1 MQTKYFDGIRKAQA
15 GQKPAREL
23 PPFDPERLRTRGF
36 VGKVVGRLMEN
47 PRCWLSLL
55 RRWWPNPKIGNFVLV
70 TRAADVREVF
80 ERQDVF
86 HTPFGPEMMEMADG
100 SNFILGMQDGAAYR
114 KLKSPILTA
123 FPPDEV
129 ERRVRPIARR
139 HAEDIMR
146 TATPGFDAVDE
157 LLKIV
162 PVRVCRDYF
171 GMAIDDDAAFSDW
184 SIALSTLFFADP
196 AGNADTRE
204 LAVVAAHHMLA
215 AIDRSIEKAQRG
227 EVPADTPLAR
237 LVLLNEQRPEVIS
250 LSEIRS
256 VMMGMISG
264 FAPTNLLAAGNCL
277 DVVLSM
283 PDAQAAVVTAVKG
296 GDDAALD
303 RAILEAMRF
312 KPIFVGPFRYAAA
325 DAVIARGTPRERFVP
340 KGATVMPSILSAMFD
355 AEAVVDPE
363 TYDPGR
369 SCRDYMVYGHGIHW
383 CIGSAIARVQIG
395 ECFRALFKRP
405 GLRRAEGRA
414 GRLSRRGAFPET
426 LRVTFDIDAL
436 SRTVSHAFVTIAA
449 PVASGTDVA
458 ALRDEV
464 ARLGNPARG
473 GIKAALDDTRAVHFA
488 SLSVIGSADPR
499 AEKAGDRFDVVLEF
513 SADGSE
519 AEAIALMAER
529 AGPFLRSV
537 FEKAGTLVPERD
549 LAAFLQAHSVRV
561 GPGFSTHAGLVFTG
575 TPGHSVDRI
584 KAEACLEEELRSA
597 LATCRPDFA
606 ETALVRL
613 DRLRRHL
620 SERGGYDWA
629 FQPAASGL
637 EGPTKPL
644 TAAVAGWLSSGPIL
658 VGTLAALALLTI
670 LYARLAFAGAQAVGG
685 ALVAWTAALS
695 LAILTLLLVVGGLSG
710 LGYWLLRR
718 AEERDT
724 EKGAPLPPERFASIA
739 AGENH
744 VVQNHLAA
752 VSTMKPG
759 LLRRLTLRL
768 TFLAIKIAATRAF
781 EPGRL
786 SDIGSIHYARW
797 VLLPGTGK
805 LLFFSNYGGSWESY
819 LEDFITKA
827 HAGLTGVWSNTAGFP
842 RTRNLFQDGATN
854 GALFKLWAR
863 EQQIP
868 TLFWYSAYPEL
879 TTFHIRRNAAIRQA
893 MAVAR
898 TDMEAAA
905 MLSRFGSVP
914 LPPNGLETEEIQ
926 SIAFGGMGKLPSAEM
941 IALRMPENL
950 PAAERAQWLDFV
962 LANASFGARVPEG
975 EAMTVAF
982 SAAGLRKL
990 GLADESVAGL
1000 PTVFRR
1006 GMAAPGQDR
1015 VLGDVGEN
1023 AAVNWAW
1030 GHGDAE
1036 ADAVLVCYASGE
1048 RIAGMTASVVAA
1060 AGVAGMRVLHRLPLI
1075 IKADGEG
1082 RPIEHFGYR
1091 DGISQPVIEGTP
1103 RARAP
1108 VHPQHKV
1115 AAGEFLLGYPDQTGK
1130 APPPIAVPATVD
1142 RARCL
1147 APLSVPPVGGG
1158 GRDWRD
1164 FGRNGSFLVMRQLVQ
1179 HVDRFESF
1187 CRQTAEGLGRDAIDG
1202 RPATE
1207 WVGAKMFGRWK
1218 DGASLVRNPS
1228 RREADAA
1235 ERHRRDVAD
1244 NGFLYESEDPQGLA
1258 CPLGAHVRRSNP
1270 RDSLGKDPQA
1280 QIELAKRHRLLRIS
1294 RAFEQDN
1301 RKGILFICLNAD
1313 IERQFEFVQQTWVMN
1328 PSFQTLHG
1336 EQDPIVGHPHGD
1348 GSFTVPTRQGP
1359 LILSGLQAFVTV
1371 EGGGYF
1377 FMPGRR
1383 ALRYLRS
1390 LAVVTSAVAFPATGG
1405 EPLLSAA
1412 QPSAAAGDGGAPF
1425 ARRCESASAC
1435 QPNARVSP
1443 QHSAIC

>member
-1 MQTKYFDGIRKAQA
+1 MLQTKYLDGIRTAQA
-15 GQKPAREL
+15 GQKPADEL
-23 PPFDPERLRTRGF
+23 PPFDAERLRTRGL
-36 VGKVVGRLMEN
+36 VGRAVGRLMEN
-47 PRCWLSLL
+47 PRGWLSLL

-139 HAEDIMR
+139 HADDIMR
-146 TATPGFDAVDE
+146 TATPGFDAVDG

-171 GMAIDDDAAFSDW
+171 GMAIDDEEDFSDW

-204 LAVVAAHHMLA
+204 LAVVAARHMLA
-215 AIDRSIEKAQRG
+215 AIDRSIERAQRG
-227 EVPADTPLAR
+227 EVAADTPLAR

-250 LSEIRS
+250 IAEIRS

-283 PDAQAAVVTAVKG
+283 PEARTAVVNAVKG
-296 GDDAALD
+296 GDAAALD
-303 RAILEAMRF
+303 RAVLEAMRF

-395 ECFRALFKRP
+395 ECFRALFQRP

-414 GRLSRRGAFPET
+414 GRLSRRGAFPES
-426 LRVTFDIDAL
+426 LCVSFDVDAL
-436 SRTVSHAFVTIAA
+436 SRTVAHAFVTIAA
-449 PVASGTDVA
+449 PVAAGVDVA
-458 ALRDEV
+458 SLRDEIG
-464 ARLGNPARG
+464 RLGNPARG
-473 GIKAALDDTRAVHFA
+473 GIRAALDDTRAVHFA
-488 SLSVIGSADPR
+488 SLSVIGRADPR
-499 AEKAGDRFDVVLEF
+499 AETADDRFDVVLEF

-519 AEAIALMAER
+519 SEAIALMAER
-529 AGPFLRSV
+529 AGPFLRTA
-537 FEKAGTLVPERD
+537 FEKAGVLAPDRD
-549 LAAFLQAHSVRV
+549 LAAFMQAHSVRV

-575 TPGHSVDRI
+575 TPGHGVDRI
-584 KAEACLEEELRSA
+584 KAEACLEAELRTA
-597 LATCRPDFA
+597 LATLRPDPA
-606 ETALVRL
+606 ETALARL

-620 SERGGYDWA
+620 TEHGGYDWA
-629 FQPAASGL
+629 FQPAPHGL

-644 TAAVAGWLSSGPIL
+644 TSAFAGWLSSWRIL
-658 VGTLAALALLTI
+658 GGTLAALALLTA
-670 LYARLAFAGAQAVGG
+670 LYARFAFAGAGAVGG
-685 ALVAWTAALS
+685 ALVAWAAALS
-695 LAILTLLLVVGGLSG
+695 LAVLTMLFAAGAAAG
-710 LGYWLLRR
+710 LGYWRLRS
-718 AEERDT
+718 AEERDA
-724 EKGAPLPPERFASIA
+724 EKGAPLPQERFEPIA

-744 VVQNHLAA
+744 VAQNHLAA
-752 VSTMKPG
+752 VSILKPG
-759 LLRRLTLRL
+759 RLRRLTLRL

-797 VLLPGTGK
+797 VLLPGTDK

-842 RTRNLFQDGATN
+842 RTRNLFQEGATN

-868 TLFWYSAYPEL
+868 TLFWYSAYPDL

-893 MAVAR
+893 VAAAR
-898 TDMEAAA
+898 TETEAEAL
-905 MLSRFGSVP
+905 LSSFGSSP
-914 LPPNGLETEEIQ
+914 RPAHGLETEEIQ
-926 SIAFGGMGKLPSAEM
+926 SIAFGGMGRLQAAEM
-941 IALRMPENL
+941 IALRMPQSL

-962 LANASFGARVPEG
+962 LANASFGARVPDR

-982 SAAGLRKL
+982 SAAGLHKL
-990 GLADESVAGL
+990 GLADEGVAGL

-1023 AAVNWAW
+1023 AAANWAW
-1030 GHGDAE
+1030 GRGDAE
-1036 ADAVLVCYASGE
+1036 ADAILVCYATAE
-1048 RIAGMTASVVAA
+1048 RIAGMTAAVVAEA
-1060 AGVAGMRVLHRLPLI
+1060 EVAGMRVLRRLPLI

-1108 VHPQHKV
+1108 IHPQHKV

-1130 APPPIAVPATVD
+1130 APPPIAVPAGFD
-1142 RARCL
+1142 RTQCL
-1147 APLSVPPVGGG
+1147 DPLAVPPVGGE

-1164 FGRNGSFLVMRQLVQ
+1164 FGRNGSFLVVRELVQ
-1179 HVDRFESF
+1179 HVDRFEGF
-1187 CRQTAEGLGRDAIDG
+1187 CRRTAEGLGHDAIDG

-1218 DGASLVRNPS
+1218 DGASLVRHPV
-1228 RREADAA
+1228 RRDAEPA
-1235 ERHRRDVAD
+1235 GERQRDVAD

-1258 CPLGAHVRRSNP
+1258 CPLGAHARRSNP
-1270 RDSLGKDPQA
+1270 RDSLGRNQQA

-1294 RAFEQDN
+1294 RAFEQGN
-1301 RKGILFICLNAD
+1301 RKGILFMCLNAD

-1336 EQDPIVGHPHGD
+1336 EQDPIVGHPD
-1348 GSFTVPTRQGP
+1348 GGGAFTVPTRHGP
-1359 LILSGLQAFVTV
+1359 LILDGLQAFVTV

-1390 LAVVTSAVAFPATGG
+1390 RAESAGFAAPTFSGNPPAQ
-1405 EPLLSAA
+1405 AA
-1412 QPSAAAGDGGAPF
+1412 APSAESRCCPVASGATF
-1425 ARRCESASAC
+1425 
-1435 QPNARVSP
+1435 
-1443 QHSAIC
+1443 

>member
-1 MQTKYFDGIRKAQA
+1 MQTKYYDGIRKAQA
-15 GQKPAREL
+15 GQKPAGQL
-23 PPFDPERLRTRGF
+23 PAFDPERLRTRGL
-36 VGKVVGRLMEN
+36 VGKAVGRLMEN
-47 PRCWLSLL
+47 PRGWLSVL

-70 TRAADVREVF
+70 TRASDVREVF

-114 KLKSPILTA
+114 KLKSPILSA

-139 HAEDIMR
+139 HADDIMR

-171 GMAIDDDAAFSDW
+171 GMAIDDDEAFSDW

-196 AGNADTRE
+196 AGNADTRD
-204 LAVVAAHHMLA
+204 LAVTAAHHMLA
-215 AIDRSIEKAQRG
+215 AIDLSIERAQRG
-227 EVPADTPLAR
+227 EIAADTPLAR

-250 LSEIRS
+250 LAEIRS

-283 PDAQAAVVTAVKG
+283 PEARAAVVKAVKG
-296 GDDAALD
+296 GDAAALD

-340 KGATVMPSILSAMFD
+340 KGATVMPAMLSAMFD

-363 TYDPGR
+363 RYNPER

-395 ECFRALFKRP
+395 ECFRALFERP

-414 GRLSRRGAFPET
+414 GRLSRRGAFPES
-426 LRVTFDIDAL
+426 LCVSFDVDAL
-436 SRTVSHAFVTIAA
+436 SRRVEHAFVTIAA
-449 PVASGTDVA
+449 PVASGVDVP

-464 ARLGNPARG
+464 ARLGNPAVG
-473 GIKAALDDTRAVHFA
+473 GIKAALDDARAVHFA

-499 AEKAGDRFDVVLEF
+499 AETADGRFDVVLEF

-519 AEAIALMAER
+519 ADAIALMAEKT
-529 AGPFLRSV
+529 GPFLRSV
-537 FEKAGTLVPERD
+537 FEKAGALTPGRD
-549 LAAFLQAHSVRV
+549 LATFMQMHSVPV
-561 GPGFSTHAGLVFTG
+561 GPGFTTQAGLVFTG
-575 TPGHSVDRI
+575 TPGHGVARI
-584 KAEACLEEELRSA
+584 KAEACLEEEMRTA
-597 LATCRPDFA
+597 LARMRPDPA
-606 ETALVRL
+606 GTAMARL
-613 DRLRRHL
+613 ERLRRHL
-620 SERGGYDWA
+620 AERGGYDWA
-629 FQPAASGL
+629 FQPAPHGL
-637 EGPTKPL
+637 DGPTRPL
-644 TAAVAGWLSSGPIL
+644 AAAFVGWLSSGWIL
-658 VGTLAALALLTI
+658 GGAFAVLALLTA
-670 LYARLAFAGAQAVGG
+670 LYARFAFAGAQAVGG
-685 ALVAWTAALS
+685 ALIAWAAALS
-695 LAILTLLLVVGGLSG
+695 LAILTMLLVVGGLAG
-710 LGYWLLRR
+710 LGYWRLRL
-718 AEERDT
+718 AEQRDA
-724 EKGAPLPPERFASIA
+724 EKGAPLPPDRFEPIA

-744 VVQNHLAA
+744 VAQNHLAA
-752 VSTMKPG
+752 ISVMKPG
-759 LLRRLTLRL
+759 RLRRLTLRL
-768 TFLAIKIAATRAF
+768 TFLVIKIAATRAF

-797 VLLPGTGK
+797 VLLPDTDK

-842 RTRNLFQDGATN
+842 RTRNLFQEGATN

-893 MAVAR
+893 IAGAR
-898 TDMEAAA
+898 SETEAAA
-905 MLSRFGSVP
+905 LLSSFGSAP
-914 LPPNGLETEEIQ
+914 LPAHALETDEIQ
-926 SIAFGGMGKLPSAEM
+926 SIAFGGMGKLQAAEM
-941 IALRMPENL
+941 IALRLPESP

-962 LANASFGARVPEG
+962 LANASFGARVPEK

-982 SAAGLRKL
+982 SASGLRKL
-990 GLADESVAGL
+990 GLADEGVAGL

-1023 AAVNWAW
+1023 AAANWAW
-1030 GHGDAE
+1030 GEGAAE
-1036 ADAVLVCYASGE
+1036 ADAILVCYATPE
-1048 RIAGMTASVVAA
+1048 RIAGMTATVVAEA
-1060 AGVAGMRVLHRLPLI
+1060 KVAGMRVLHRLPLI
-1075 IKADGEG
+1075 IKTDGDG

-1108 VHPQHKV
+1108 IHPQHKV

-1130 APPPIAVPATVD
+1130 APPPIAVPAGFD
-1142 RARCL
+1142 RGQCL
-1147 APLSVPPVGGG
+1147 SPLAVPPVGGE

-1164 FGRNGSFLVMRQLVQ
+1164 FGRNGSFLVVRQLVQ
-1179 HVDRFESF
+1179 HVDRFETF
-1187 CRQTAEGLGRDAIDG
+1187 CRQTAEGLGAEAIDG
-1202 RPATE
+1202 RPAPE

-1218 DGASLVRNPS
+1218 DGASLVRNPV
-1228 RREADAA
+1228 RREAEATE
-1235 ERHRRDVAD
+1235 ERRRDVAD
-1244 NGFLYESEDPQGLA
+1244 NGFLYEGEDPQGLA
-1258 CPLGAHVRRSNP
+1258 CPLGAHARRSNP

-1294 RAFEQDN
+1294 RAFEQGN
-1301 RKGILFICLNAD
+1301 RKGILFMCLNAD

-1336 EQDPIVGHPHGD
+1336 EQDPIVGHPNGD
-1348 GSFTVPTRQGP
+1348 GAFTVPTRHGP
-1359 LILSGLQAFVTV
+1359 LTLDGLQAFVTV

-1377 FMPGRR
+1377 FMPGQR

-1390 LAVVTSAVAFPATGG
+1390 RVEAGG
-1405 EPLLSAA
+1405 SAA
-1412 QPSAAAGDGGAPF
+1412 LPVFTKRVTYD
-1425 ARRCESASAC
+1425 CESAAGTAAC
-1435 QPNARVSP
+1435 PAP
-1443 QHSAIC
+1443 

>member
-15 GQKPAREL
+15 SQRPAHAL
-23 PPFDPERLRTRGF
+23 PPFDPERLRTRGLL
-36 VGKVVGRLMEN
+36 GKVVGRLMEN
-47 PRCWLSLL
+47 PRGWLSLL

-139 HAEDIMR
+139 HADDIMR

-204 LAVVAAHHMLA
+204 LAVVAANHMLA
-215 AIDRSIEKAQRG
+215 AIDRSIERAQRG
-227 EVPADTPLAR
+227 EIAADTPLAR

-250 LSEIRS
+250 IPEIRS

-277 DVVLSM
+277 DVILSM
-283 PDAQAAVVTAVKG
+283 PEARAAVVKAVKG

-312 KPIFVGPFRYAAA
+312 KPIFVGPFRYAAV
-325 DAVIARGTPRERFVP
+325 DTVIARGTPRERFVP

-355 AEAVVDPE
+355 AESVVDPE
-363 TYDPGR
+363 RFDPDR

-395 ECFRALFKRP
+395 ECFRALFMRP

-414 GRLSRRGAFPET
+414 GRLSRRGAFPER
-426 LRVTFDIDAL
+426 LCVTFDTDAL
-436 SRTVSHAFVTIAA
+436 SRTVPHAFVTIAA
-449 PVASGTDVA
+449 PVASGVDVP

-464 ARLGNPARG
+464 ARLGNPATG
-473 GIKAALDDTRAVHFA
+473 GIRAALDDTRAVHFA

-499 AEKAGDRFDVVLEF
+499 VETVDGRFDVVLEF

-519 AEAIALMAER
+519 AEAIALMAEK
-529 AGPFLRSV
+529 AGPFLRTV
-537 FEKAGTLVPERD
+537 FEKAGVLPAGRELTS
-549 LAAFLQAHSVRV
+549 FLLMHSVRV
-561 GPGFSTHAGLVFTG
+561 GPGLRTPAGLVFTG
-575 TPGHSVDRI
+575 TPGHGVARI
-584 KAEACLEEELRSA
+584 KAEACLEAELRAELSR
-597 LATCRPDFA
+597 LRPDPD
-606 ETALVRL
+606 ETALARL
-613 DRLRRHL
+613 QRLRRHL
-620 SERGGYDWA
+620 AELGGYDWA
-629 FQPAASGL
+629 FQPAPHGL

-644 TAAVAGWLSSGPIL
+644 ASAFLRWLTSWKALGGSLAVLTLLSALYARVAFSGAQAAGGALVAW
-658 VGTLAALALLTI
+658 LAALSLALLTI
-670 LYARLAFAGAQAVGG
+670 LFLAGGTAG
-685 ALVAWTAALS
+685 
-695 LAILTLLLVVGGLSG
+695 LL
-710 LGYWLLRR
+710 YWRLRR
-718 AEERDT
+718 AEERDA
-724 EKGAPLPPERFASIA
+724 EKGAPLPPDRFEPIA

-744 VVQNHLAA
+744 VAQNHLAA
-752 VSTMKPG
+752 VSVMKPG
-759 LLRRLTLRL
+759 WLRRLTLRL

-797 VLLPGTGK
+797 VLLPGTDK

-842 RTRNLFQDGATN
+842 RTRNLFQEGATN
-854 GALFKLWAR
+854 GAQFKLWAR

-879 TTFHIRRNAAIRQA
+879 TTFHIRRNAAIRE
-893 MAVAR
+893 AVAGAR
-898 TDMEAAA
+898 TETDAAA
-905 MLSRFGSVP
+905 LLSSFGSAP
-914 LPPNGLETEEIQ
+914 LPARVLETDEIQ
-926 SIAFGGMGKLPSAEM
+926 SIAFGGMGRLQAAEM
-941 IALRMPENL
+941 IALRLPESP

-962 LANASFGARVPEG
+962 LANASFGARVPER

-990 GLADESVAGL
+990 GLADEGVAGL
-1000 PTVFRR
+1000 PTVFLR

-1036 ADAVLVCYASGE
+1036 ADAILVCYATPA
-1048 RIAGMTASVVAA
+1048 RIAGMIATAIAEA
-1060 AGVAGMRVLHRLPLI
+1060 EVAGMRVIHRLPLI
-1075 IKADGEG
+1075 IKTDSEG
-1082 RPIEHFGYR
+1082 RALEHFGYR

-1103 RARAP
+1103 RARGP

-1130 APPPIAVPATVD
+1130 APPPIAVPAGFD
-1142 RARCL
+1142 RGQCL
-1147 APLSVPPVGGG
+1147 SPLAVPPVGGE

-1164 FGRNGSFLVMRQLVQ
+1164 FGRNGSFLVVRQLVQ
-1179 HVDRFESF
+1179 HVDRFETF
-1187 CRQTAEGLGRDAIDG
+1187 CRRTAEGLGEETIDG

-1218 DGASLVRNPS
+1218 DGASLVRNPV
-1228 RREADAA
+1228 RREA
-1235 ERHRRDVAD
+1235 ETTEGRRKDVAD
-1244 NGFLYESEDPQGLA
+1244 NGFLYEGEDPQGLA
-1258 CPLGAHVRRSNP
+1258 CPLGAHARRSNP

-1294 RAFEQDN
+1294 RAFQQDD
-1301 RKGILFICLNAD
+1301 RKGILFMCLNAD

-1328 PSFQTLHG
+1328 PNFQTLHG
-1336 EQDPIVGHPHGD
+1336 EQDPIVGHPAGD
-1348 GSFTVPTRQGP
+1348 GAFTVPTRHGP
-1359 LILSGLQAFVTV
+1359 LVFSDLQAFVTV
-1371 EGGGYF
+1371 AGGGYF

-1383 ALRYLRS
+1383 ALQYLRS
-1390 LAVVTSAVAFPATGG
+1390 QADTGDPAVLSLPGHGLEESGTTCRARCAPAPTNAVF
-1405 EPLLSAA
+1405 
-1412 QPSAAAGDGGAPF
+1412 
-1425 ARRCESASAC
+1425 
-1435 QPNARVSP
+1435 
-1443 QHSAIC
+1443 

>member
-1 MQTKYFDGIRKAQA
+1 LQTKYHDGIRKAQA
-15 GQKPAREL
+15 GQKPAGAL

-36 VGKVVGRLMEN
+36 VGRAVGRLMEN
-47 PRCWLSLL
+47 PRGWLSVL
-55 RRWWPNPKIGNFVLV
+55 RRWWPNAKIGNFVLV

-86 HTPFGPEMMEMADG
+86 HTPFGPEMMEMANG

-114 KLKSPILTA
+114 KLKSPILSA

-139 HAEDIMR
+139 HADDIMR

-171 GMAIDDDAAFSDW
+171 GMAIDDDEAFSDW

-204 LAVVAAHHMLA
+204 LAVTAAHHMLA
-215 AIDRSIEKAQRG
+215 AIDLSIERAQRG
-227 EVPADTPLAR
+227 EIAADTPLAR
-237 LVLLNEQRPEVIS
+237 LVLLNEQRPDVIS
-250 LSEIRS
+250 IAEIRS

-283 PDAQAAVVTAVKG
+283 PEARAAVVKAVKG
-296 GDDAALD
+296 GDTAALD

-355 AEAVVDPE
+355 AESVVDPE
-363 TYDPGR
+363 RFDPDR

-395 ECFRALFKRP
+395 ECFRALFERP

-414 GRLSRRGAFPET
+414 GRLSRRGAFPER
-426 LRVTFDIDAL
+426 LCVTFDVDAS
-436 SRTVSHAFVTIAA
+436 SRTVEHAFVTVAA
-449 PVASGTDVA
+449 PVASGVDIS
-458 ALRDEV
+458 ALRGEV
-464 ARLGNPARG
+464 ARLGNPATG
-473 GIKAALDDTRAVHFA
+473 GIKAALDDARAVHFA

-499 AEKAGDRFDVVLEF
+499 AETSDGRFDVVLEF

-519 AEAIALMAER
+519 AAAIALMAEK
-529 AGPFLRSV
+529 ADPFLRSV
-537 FEKAGTLVPERD
+537 FEKAGALTPGRE
-549 LAAFLQAHSVRV
+549 LATFMQMHSVRV

-575 TPGHSVDRI
+575 TPGHGVDRI
-584 KAEACLEEELRSA
+584 KAEACLEEELRTA
-597 LATCRPDFA
+597 LARMRPDPA
-606 ETALVRL
+606 ETALARL
-613 DRLRRHL
+613 ERLRRHL
-620 SERGGYDWA
+620 AERGGYDWA
-629 FQPAASGL
+629 FQPAPHGL
-637 EGPTKPL
+637 DGATKPL
-644 TAAVAGWLSSGPIL
+644 TAAFIGWLSSWWIL
-658 VGTLAALALLTI
+658 GGTVAALALLTA
-670 LYARLAFAGAQAVGG
+670 LYARFAFAGAQAVGG
-685 ALVAWTAALS
+685 ALVAWAAALS
-695 LAILTLLLVVGGLSG
+695 LAILTMVFVVGGLAG
-710 LGYWLLRR
+710 LGYWGLRR
-718 AEERDT
+718 AEERDA
-724 EKGAPLPPERFASIA
+724 EKGAPLPPERFEPIA

-744 VVQNHLAA
+744 VAQNHLAA
-752 VSTMKPG
+752 VSVMKPG
-759 LLRRLTLRL
+759 RLRRLTLRL

-797 VLLPGTGK
+797 VLLPGTDK

-827 HAGLTGVWSNTAGFP
+827 HAGLTGVWSNTVGFP
-842 RTRNLFQDGATN
+842 RTRNLFQEGATN

-893 MAVAR
+893 VAGAR
-898 TDMEAAA
+898 SESEAAA
-905 MLSRFGSVP
+905 LLSSFGSAP
-914 LPPNGLETEEIQ
+914 LPADALETEEIQ
-926 SIAFGGMGKLPSAEM
+926 SIVFGGMGKLQAAEM
-941 IALRMPENL
+941 IALRLPESM

-962 LANASFGARVPEG
+962 LANASFGARVPEK

-982 SAAGLRKL
+982 SASGLRKL
-990 GLADESVAGL
+990 GLADEGVAGL

-1023 AAVNWAW
+1023 AAANWAW
-1030 GHGDAE
+1030 GKAGAE
-1036 ADAVLVCYASGE
+1036 ADAVLVCYATGE
-1048 RIAGMTASVVAA
+1048 RIAGMTATAVAEA
-1060 AGVAGMRVLHRLPLI
+1060 EVAGMRVLHRLPLI
-1075 IKADGEG
+1075 IKTDGDG

-1108 VHPQHKV
+1108 IHPQHKV

-1130 APPPIAVPATVD
+1130 APPPIAVQAGFD
-1142 RARCL
+1142 RAQCL
-1147 APLSVPPVGGG
+1147 SALAVPPVGGA

-1164 FGRNGSFLVMRQLVQ
+1164 FGRNGSFLVVRQLVQ

-1187 CRQTAEGLGRDAIDG
+1187 CRETADGLGRDAIDG
-1202 RPATE
+1202 RPASE

-1218 DGASLVRNPS
+1218 DGASLVRHPV
-1228 RREADAA
+1228 RRDAGA
-1235 ERHRRDVAD
+1235 TEGRQRDVAD
-1244 NGFLYESEDPQGLA
+1244 NGFLYEDEDPQGLA
-1258 CPLGAHVRRSNP
+1258 CPLGAHARRSNP

-1294 RAFEQDN
+1294 RAFEQGN
-1301 RKGILFICLNAD
+1301 RKGILFMCLNAD

-1336 EQDPIVGHPHGD
+1336 EQDPIVGHPSGN
-1348 GSFTVPTRQGP
+1348 GAFTVPTRHGP
-1359 LILSGLQAFVTV
+1359 LMLSGLQAFVTV

-1377 FMPGRR
+1377 FMPGQR
-1383 ALRYLRS
+1383 ALSYLRS
-1390 LAVVTSAVAFPATGG
+1390 RVEAGG
-1405 EPLLSAA
+1405 SAA
-1412 QPSAAAGDGGAPF
+1412 LPVFTKPVTYDCEAAAGTEACPAP
-1425 ARRCESASAC
+1425 
-1435 QPNARVSP
+1435 
-1443 QHSAIC
+1443 